1 MAAITVDLPAGR
13 WRHALALAALLGLA
27 ACGQADSSNAAGRRE
42 SVMNEG
48 GMQNHVDRLGFQV
61 GVPRG
66 WQVDAQR
73 LDNII
78 ITDPDYLSFALIRPR
93 AAGGNLAGWLRDGW
107 PRTERWI
114 SRVESAGAVAD
125 GPNVARGEFVLMD
138 ANGVRK
144 RARVIAVGTGRGVAT
159 VFVAAAPVETFDAD
173 LPQLGAV
180 LASFRFGG
188 PGNGGGNGGRGGGGA
203 RLSFMPYTDPTEY
216 AFRTMVPQGWR
227 TQGGLAMSGSSKKN
241 AVISTSPDGAVVAFL
256 GLPGYVQYMFPSQTA
271 MSLGMPMGQLDSK
284 DGGRSFTMMLPF
296 QPAAQAGMFQFQRTF
311 GAAQQTGTAPRAD
324 LVDEIRR
331 SEPVMGG
338 AQLHADAAEVGVQ
351 LQDGRSG
358 RLVVTTSGQEAPGLG
373 GYWGVN
379 GLYGYIAPRGREG
392 EGIAAIAAMIGNY
405 RVNPQWFAAQVQGAR
420 IDQAAYLNHL
430 HASQETQAQLLNQRW
445 ASDVQKQGGMGEI
458 LGGYNTVRGEDGRN
472 YQAPL
477 GSQFYYEVHNAQV
490 PTAVGTNV
498 DINPVPELDL
508 RRMLR
513 VGVDVAYDR

>member
-1 MAAITVDLPAGR
+1 MAGIPDELPARG
-13 WRHALALAALLGLA
+13 WRHALVVATLLGLA
-27 ACGQADSSNAAGRRE
+27 ACGQADSSDAAGVRA

-48 GMQNHVDRLGFQV
+48 ALRNHVDRLGFQV
-61 GVPRG
+61 GVPQG

-107 PRTERWI
+107 PRTEGWI
-114 SRVESAGAVAD
+114 TRVESAGAVAD
-125 GPNVARGEFVLMD
+125 SPNVARGEFIVMD
-138 ANGVRK
+138 ANGIRK

-159 VFVAAAPVETFDAD
+159 VFVAAAPVETFEAD
-173 LPQLGAV
+173 LPRLGAV
-180 LASFRFGG
+180 LSSFRFGG
-188 PGNGGGNGGRGGGGA
+188 PGSRGGNGAKPPGVQ
-203 RLSFMPYTDPTEY
+203 LSFIPYTDPTEY
-216 AFRTMVPQGWR
+216 AFQTLVPQGWR
-227 TQGGLAMSGSSKKN
+227 TQGGLAMRGSSKLN
-241 AVISTSPDGAVVAFL
+241 AVTSTSPDGAVVAFL
-256 GLPGYVQYMFPSQTA
+256 GLPGYIHYMFPSQTA
-271 MSLGMPMGQLDSK
+271 ISLGNPVGQLTSQ

-296 QPAAQAGMFQFQRTF
+296 QRAADVGMFQFQRTF
-311 GAAQQTGTAPRAD
+311 GAARMTGATPRGD
-324 LVDEIRR
+324 LVNEIRR
-331 SEPVMGG
+331 TEPVMGG
-338 AQLHADAAEVGVQ
+338 AQLHADAAEVSVQ

-379 GLYGYIAPRGREG
+379 GLYGYIAPQGRDG
-392 EGIAAIAAMIGNY
+392 EGVAAIAAMLGNY

-420 IDQAAYLNHL
+420 IDIKNYLDHL
-430 HASQETQAQLLNQRW
+430 HASQAQQAQLVNQRW
-445 ASDVQKQGGMGEI
+445 ASDVQRQGAMGEI

-477 GSQFYYEVHNAQV
+477 GSQFYYEVHNAQT

-513 VGVDVAYDR
+513 VGVEVAYDR